1 MSDTTQIEAMKR
13 DLVGT
18 GISRELRGKKM
29 IPCIIYGDKK
39 DPVPIQ
45 IDEKKLRAQINDAGF
60 FF

>member
-1 MSDTTQIEAMKR
+1 MNDVTQIEAKKR

-18 GISRELRGKKM
+18 GTSRELRGNEM

-45 IDEKKLRAQINDAGF
+45 VEEKKLRAQINLSLIHI
-60 FF
+60 

>member
-1 MSDTTQIEAMKR
+1 MTEVTQIEAKKR

-45 IDEKKLRAQINDAGF
+45 VDEKKLRYK
-60 FF
+60 

>member
-1 MSDTTQIEAMKR
+1 MNEVTQIEAKKR

-18 GISRELRGKKM
+18 GTSRELRGKDM

-45 IDEKKLRAQINDAGF
+45 VEEKKTEGTNK
-60 FF
+60 